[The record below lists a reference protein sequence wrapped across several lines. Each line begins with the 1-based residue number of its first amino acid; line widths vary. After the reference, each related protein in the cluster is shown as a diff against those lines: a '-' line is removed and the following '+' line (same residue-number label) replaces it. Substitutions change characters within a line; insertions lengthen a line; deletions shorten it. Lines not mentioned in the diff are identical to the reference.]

1 MLFIWID
8 VIETVNLVYSYLKT
22 IGSYRTDP
30 FCIAFALWV
39 WACLCTSF
47 SMMCCSINDSLV
59 QVGRSIANPRAFLHS
74 LIPHGAVSPTVQYFI
89 SYSCSSS
96 IVSRLNSLMNKKK
109 KWKKAAK
116 RSVGEKC
123 VKKVQSRGRFLFMRD
138 FLTEWVVSECKLWIP
153 TKQQLKLNYCL
164 QK

>member
-1 MLFIWID
+1 MCESSVYWITGILKMSLTYVTTPKTSLHLTWFGVEKVNACSFLHVCVLFIWID

-22 IGSYRTDP
+22 IWSYRTDP

-96 IVSRLNSLMNKKK
+96 IVSRLNSLMN
-109 KWKKAAK
+109 
-116 RSVGEKC
+116 
-123 VKKVQSRGRFLFMRD
+123 
-138 FLTEWVVSECKLWIP
+138 
-153 TKQQLKLNYCL
+153 N
-164 QK
+164 